1 MIVTDIQEM
10 EKIVNSSNTLSWD
23 GWDVVCHVQ
32 KDDSEF
38 LSTGSFNKQNGKWYS
53 RTVYPCSANG
63 WNIPNSVG

>member
-53 RTVYPCSANG
+53 RTV
-63 WNIPNSVG
+63 